1 MQTDPGAPVTTRPDI
16 RSTIATG
23 VFAALIIAGSYVV
36 VPLPFSPVPLALQ
49 SLFVLLA
56 AVVLGPRRGTLT
68 VLLFLGMGAVGLPVF
83 AGGQGGPAHFLRP
96 TAGYLLGYLPAA
108 AAAGTI
114 AAYGR
119 GRAPAIRRRFDALAA
134 IAGSIIIYAIG
145 VPVLQLITGMSL
157 PAALS
162 AGLLPFVPGDLI
174 KVLVVAALA
183 DRLRRAIDPPTENRT
198 HA

>member
-1 MQTDPGAPVTTRPDI
+1 MRTDLTAPVTTRPDI
-16 RSTIATG
+16 RATIAIG

-108 AAAGTI
+108 AVAGAI

-119 GRAPAIRRRFDALAA
+119 GRAAAIRRRFDALAA
-134 IAGSIIIYAIG
+134 TTGSIIIYATG
-145 VPVLQLITGMSL
+145 VPVLQLITGMNV
-157 PAALS
+157 PAALT

-174 KVLVVAALA
+174 KVVIAAALA
-183 DRLRRAIDPPTENRT
+183 DRLRRAIEPPTEN
-198 HA
+198 HANA